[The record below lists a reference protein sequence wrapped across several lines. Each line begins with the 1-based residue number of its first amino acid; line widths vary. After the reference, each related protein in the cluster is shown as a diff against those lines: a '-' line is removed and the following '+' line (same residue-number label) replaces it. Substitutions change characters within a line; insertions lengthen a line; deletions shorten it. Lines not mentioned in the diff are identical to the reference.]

1 MAARVRRMLFP
12 QFYPGDVKAQIA
24 EFLARP
30 HARAVPDRE
39 LRAAAVPHAG
49 WRYSGAVAARTLQA
63 LSGRS
68 SPEAILLLGAVH
80 RAHLDRAALYP
91 EGEWETPLGPL
102 VVDADLAAE
111 VEAAL
116 PGLVERN
123 PSAHD
128 TEHSLEVEA
137 PMIRMVFPGVP
148 VVPLMVPPERNA
160 AEIGAK
166 LGKLVRGRRIVAIA
180 STDLTHYGEE
190 YLFAPRGT
198 GDEAHAWMRTNDERI
213 LELAMRLHAER
224 IPAEAMTN
232 RNACGPGALA
242 AAAAFAR
249 ELGAPEG
256 TVLERTDSHE
266 VQGKSGPF
274 RMAVGYAG
282 IVF

>member
-1 MAARVRRMLFP
+1 MLFP
-12 QFYPGDVKAQIA
+12 QFYPGDVKSQIEA
-24 EFLARP
+24 FLARADSP
-30 HARAVPDRE
+30 PVPDRG
-39 LRAAAVPHAG
+39 LFAAAVPHAG
-49 WRYSGAVAARTLQA
+49 WRYSGAVAATA
-63 LSGRS
+63 LRALAGRS

-80 RAHLDRAALYP
+80 RAYLDRAALYP
-91 EGEWETPLGPL
+91 EGEWETPLGAIH
-102 VVDADLAAE
+102 VDSSLAAE
-111 VEAAL
+111 VERAL

-123 PSAHD
+123 ESAHD

-137 PMIRMVFPGVP
+137 PLIRALFPGVP
-148 VVPLMVPPERNA
+148 VVPLMVPPERQA

-166 LGKLVRGRRIVAIA
+166 LADLARGRRIVAVA

-190 YLFAPRGT
+190 YLFAPRGA
-198 GDEAHAWMRTNDERI
+198 GDEAHAWMRANDGRI
-213 LELAMRLHAER
+213 LDLARRLDAEW
-224 IPAEAMTN
+224 IPVEAEER

-266 VQGKSGPF
+266 AQGNAGPF
-274 RMAVGYAG
+274 RMGVGYAG

>member
-1 MAARVRRMLFP
+1 MAAPVRRMLFP

-24 EFLARP
+24 GFLARP
-30 HARAVPDRE
+30 GAPLAPDRR
-39 LRAAAVPHAG
+39 LVAAAVPHAG
-49 WRYSGAVAARTLQA
+49 WRYSGAVAATA
-63 LSGRS
+63 LKALAERS

-80 RAHLDRAALYP
+80 RAYLDRAALYP
-91 EGEWETPLGPL
+91 AGEWETPLGP
-102 VVDADLAAE
+102 VPVDADLAAE
-111 VEAAL
+111 VETAL

-123 PSAHD
+123 ASAHD

-137 PMIRMVFPGVP
+137 PMIRALFPGIP
-148 VVPLMVPPERNA
+148 VVPLMVPPGRYA
-160 AEIGAK
+160 AEIGTRLAR
-166 LGKLVRGRRIVAIA
+166 LVKGRRIVAIG
-180 STDLTHYGEE
+180 STDLTHYGSE

-198 GDEAHAWMRTNDERI
+198 GEEAHAWMRGNDERI
-213 LELAMRLHAER
+213 LDLARQLDAER
-224 IPAEAMTN
+224 IPAEAEAN

-249 ELGAPEG
+249 EMGAPEG

-266 VQGKSGPF
+266 AQGQRGAF